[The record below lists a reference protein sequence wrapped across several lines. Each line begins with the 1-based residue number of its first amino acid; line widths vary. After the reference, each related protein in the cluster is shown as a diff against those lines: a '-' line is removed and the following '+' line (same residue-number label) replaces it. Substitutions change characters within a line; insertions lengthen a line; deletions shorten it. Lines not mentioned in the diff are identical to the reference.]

1 MAVNAPL
8 TGFRNVP
15 FPPEVFTFTDAGVP
29 RNFTGK
35 TFAMDVRQLAGT
47 GPALISLDTAIND
60 TMNGVRAV
68 DAAAG
73 QLRFQIDQPT
83 MQAAYDAVAT
93 KAGET
98 ITLVYDLLVIDYDG
112 IPEAIIEGAFTI
124 EPGVTL

>member
-47 GPALISLDTAIND
+47 GLALISLDTAGDD

-73 QLRFQIDQPT
+73 QLRFQIDQAT

-93 KAGET
+93 KAGEAP
-98 ITLVYDLLVIDYDG
+98 TLLYDLLVFDSDDV
-112 IPEAIIEGAFTI
+112 PEAVIEGTFTI
-124 EPGVTL
+124 QPGVTL